1 VTGPPA
7 VSEDVIE
14 AAAGHFKQTRT
25 ALSDA
30 MREDLGLQ
38 PSAEIADPQSAP
50 ISPFVSSASGSSV
63 EVLTAEIRVLQVGSK
78 PVPLSATRQLDS
90 VDATA
95 IKPFGRVRID
105 PKPATGLIEVIGS
118 ANGILARSS
127 ARARKFECPGYAT
140 SDLYRGYG
148 PPLVMRARHRNTP
161 PGMAPVTTTGLST
174 PRRRTFMKHGWRCP

>member
-1 VTGPPA
+1 
-7 VSEDVIE
+7 
-14 AAAGHFKQTRT
+14 
-25 ALSDA
+25 
-30 MREDLGLQ
+30 
-38 PSAEIADPQSAP
+38 
-50 ISPFVSSASGSSV
+50 VSSASEPAV

-78 PVPLSATRQLDS
+78 PVTLSAARQLDS

-127 ARARKFECPGYAT
+127 ARARKVECPGYAT

-148 PPLVMRARHRNTP
+148 LPLVMCARHRNTS
-161 PGMAPVTTTGLST
+161 PGEGAGHHDWTEYAPSQKIYEAWLALPLIVLAGL
-174 PRRRTFMKHGWRCP
+174 R